1 MVSKEAL
8 RQVVLLQREE
18 LQVPKETI
26 PREQLDHLSDWFKD
40 NRLIIITGIRRCG
53 KSTILKQIMAHKES
67 FCYVNFENERFL
79 EFQAQDFELLQ
90 EVLMEVYGHNQLYFF
105 DEIQNIDKFE
115 SFVRRLH
122 DQGKKMF
129 ITGSNASLL
138 SPELGTKLTG
148 RYKQVDLFPFSFRE
162 FLLFHKIKPEKEWP
176 YITEKKVQLQQW
188 FTEFLSR
195 GGFPEYLINKD
206 DSYLQTIYEN
216 IIYRDIVARYAIKK
230 QKILKEL
237 VNLLLSNISSPFT
250 YNSLKESLGLANS
263 ITVKEYIS
271 YLSNSYLLFE
281 VPRFDFS
288 VRKQLAAPKK
298 IYSIDQGMY
307 RLAGLHFSENKGSI
321 LENTIFIELKRRGKE
336 IYYYSQKRE
345 CDFIIKAGAKIT
357 EAIQVCFSLN
367 QANQGREIAGLL
379 EALAFFKLSS
389 GTIITMEQEEEIAR
403 ENKTI
408 RIIPA
413 WKWLLRKE

>member
-1 MVSKEAL
+1 M
-8 RQVVLLQREE
+8 LQREE
-18 LQVPKETI
+18 LQIPKETI
-26 PREQLDHLSDWFKD
+26 LREQLEHLSDWFKD

-53 KSTILKQIMAHKES
+53 KSTILKQIMAQQES

-79 EFQAQDFELLQ
+79 EFQAQDFELLH
-90 EVLMEVYGHNQLYFF
+90 EVLMEVYGPTQLYFF

-162 FLLFHKIKPEKEWP
+162 FLLFHKIKPEKEWF

-263 ITVKEYIS
+263 ITVKEYLS
-271 YLSNSYLLFE
+271 YLGNSYLLFE

-307 RLAGLHFSENKGSI
+307 RLAGLHFLENKGPL

-367 QANQGREIAGLL
+367 QANHEREMGGLL
-379 EALAFFKLSS
+379 EALTLFKLSS
-389 GTIITMEQEEEIAR
+389 GTIITMEQEEELLR